1 MAIACRDTPLRRAA
15 SAWLIQS
22 SNWNGSGFLW
32 VAFVNLFTGT
42 LRVLHASSGYFAHP
56 MNKLLDG
63 PQPSLFAPS
72 QEHPAKLLSSVESF
86 YETPSG
92 AAYLGDSREVLK
104 ALPDNSVNLL
114 FTSPPYA
121 LHFKKEYGNV
131 SKADYVEWFLPFAR
145 EIHRVLADDGSF
157 VLNIGGSWNPGSPTR
172 SLYHYKLMIALV
184 EDLGF
189 HLAQECYWYNPAK
202 MPVPAEWVTVR
213 RVRIKDSVEHVWWL
227 SKTPFPKADNRKV
240 LKPYSADMIRLAQR
254 GVKATVRPSGHNIT
268 SSFDKITP
276 GGSIPSNVLED
287 RVATEM
293 FIAGNN
299 SANDTYTIRCK
310 EAGIKIH
317 PARFPAALPEF
328 FLKLLTDEGD
338 LVVDPFAGSNTAGA
352 VAERLGRRWVGIEL
366 LEEYLEASKF
376 RFGG

>member
-1 MAIACRDTPLRRAA
+1 M
-15 SAWLIQS
+15 
-22 SNWNGSGFLW
+22 
-32 VAFVNLFTGT
+32 VAFVNLLSAT
-42 LRVLHASSGYFAHP
+42 LKMLHASSGYAMHP
-56 MNKLLDG
+56 MNKLLDA
-63 PQPSLFAPS
+63 PQPNLFAPL
-72 QEHPAKLLSSVESF
+72 QEHPTKLISAVESF

-104 ALPDNSVNLL
+104 ALPGGSVNLV

-145 EIHRVLADDGSF
+145 EIHRVLTDDGSF
-157 VLNIGGSWNPGSPTR
+157 VLNIGGSWNQGSPTR
-172 SLYHYKLMIALV
+172 SLYHYKLMIALI

-227 SKTPFPKADNRKV
+227 SKTPHPKADNRKV

-254 GVKATVRPSGHNIT
+254 GVKATVRPSGHSIT
-268 SSFDKITP
+268 SSFDKISS

-287 RVATEM
+287 QIATEM
-293 FIAGNN
+293 LVAGNN
-299 SANDTYTIRCK
+299 SANDSYTLRCK
-310 EAGIKIH
+310 ETGIKIH

-328 FLKLLTDEGD
+328 FVKLLTDEGD

-376 RFGG
+376 RFGQ